1 VFQVGS
7 QVVYGI
13 HGVCD
18 IVDTQI
24 QIVNRKKVEYFVLQP
39 IDQPEARYFV
49 PTQNETAMAKL
60 KPILTRQAL
69 VDLLRADVAVNQVWI
84 EDENQRK
91 QQYKTLVNSGNRAA
105 LIGMVRLLHNHRK
118 AQLATGRKF
127 HLCDENFLRDAEKLL
142 SSEFSLVLNIPRCDV
157 GKYIRSIIEDTE
169 N

>member
-91 QQYKTLVNSGNRAA
+91 
-105 LIGMVRLLHNHRK
+105 
-118 AQLATGRKF
+118 
-127 HLCDENFLRDAEKLL
+127 
-142 SSEFSLVLNIPRCDV
+142 
-157 GKYIRSIIEDTE
+157 
-169 N
+169 